1 MISAFIAAQFNTIMK
16 WLGFIGIAL
25 GVLWSVRKS
34 GRDSEKAV
42 NAQAEMERTE
52 EELNEIKRDFKTI
65 NKNAKRTSDDT
76 NDILRKG
83 EF

>member
-1 MISAFIAAQFNTIMK
+1 MIPAFLSAQFNTIMK

-42 NAQAEMERTE
+42 NAQAETERE
-52 EELNEIKRDFKTI
+52 RAQNEAIRHDFEVI
-65 NKNAKRTSDDT
+65 NNNAKRTSDDT